1 METLEL
7 IKNLVEQLSVD
18 TSKFYAGNKS
28 AGIRARKTSQELKA
42 AAQQL
47 RGEILNHNKEG
58 KDA

>member
-18 TSKFYAGNKS
+18 TTKFYGGNKS

-42 AAQQL
+42 AVQQL
-47 RGEILNHNKEG
+47 RSEILNHNKEG